1 VIDETDARG
10 DRRIRVGDALVLH
23 RGSALTV
30 ETSGAPIDRIR
41 AAAAAVW
48 GAGVP
53 IYALDVAPELY
64 S

>member
-1 VIDETDARG
+1 MA
-10 DRRIRVGDALVLH
+10 ALN
-23 RGSALTV
+23 
-30 ETSGAPIDRIR
+30 EFIDRIR